1 MVQVSRIDPATRLV
15 RRLGEEFLKLR
26 EVAGLLDISERTL
39 RNLIRSKREGYQPS
53 YVASMGK
60 LRVYLY
66 TRDDVER
73 IRQLL
78 DERYSIKP
86 NKGQSPMGRPAIYT
100 TEERVVRQRQYSMA
114 HYYRKRYESLVA
126 AGKHDKAEVALRKM
140 NEYEDALKEA
150 KK

>member
-1 MVQVSRIDPATRLV
+1 MVQVSRIDPATRFV

-26 EVAGLLDISERTL
+26 EVAGLLGISERTL
-39 RNLIRSKREGYQPS
+39 RNLVRNKREGYQPS
-53 YVASMGK
+53 YIASMGK
-60 LRVYLY
+60 LHVYLY
-66 TRDDVER
+66 TRDDVAR

-78 DERYSIKP
+78 GERYKVKS
-86 NKGQSPMGRPAIYT
+86 NEGQSPMGRPAIYT

-126 AGKHDKAEVALRKM
+126 TGKHDKAAIALKKM
-140 NEYEDALKEA
+140 NEYEEALKDA